1 MSVSSITTA
10 ASLFGQNN
18 GAADTS
24 SIVPQQTLDQSDF
37 LNLLI
42 KQLASQDPMN
52 PMSDTSFIA
61 QMASFTSLQQT
72 KETQASIAAMQANDM
87 IGRVVIVRG
96 GDGTVDRG
104 TVDGVVMDS
113 GTPNILVNGQTYK
126 LNQVQTVELAQASAQ
141 TQGTNTQTQGVQ
153 S

>member
-1 MSVSSITTA
+1 MSVSSITPA
-10 ASLFGQNN
+10 ASIFGQTS
-18 GAADTS
+18 GTTDTS
-24 SIVPQQTLDQSDF
+24 SVLPQQTLNQSDF
-37 LNLLI
+37 LNLLV

-72 KETQASIAAMQANDM
+72 QETQASIAAMQANEM
-87 IGRVVIVRG
+87 IGRVVIVQG

-104 TVDGVVMDS
+104 TVDGVLMNS
-113 GTPNILVNGQTYK
+113 GTPNILVNGQTYT
-126 LNQVQTVELAQASAQ
+126 LNQVQTVEPAPTSTQ
-141 TQGTNTQTQGVQ
+141 TQGTNTTTQGAQ